1 LARLTLVTR
10 IISGAAGSLRLKGPA
25 KATRPTS
32 DRVKESVFAKL
43 ESMGAIADARV
54 LDLYAGTGALGLE
67 AASRGAASVTLVE
80 KNPAAAA
87 VCDQNLKA
95 IQASF
100 QKQGFDCELKLEKLD
115 AKNFSS
121 KSRSGFDLVFID
133 PPYELANPAVE
144 LLLADLVSS
153 LNTGSVVVVERDSR
167 SEELKLPEGIKLE
180 SRKNYGDTSV
190 FFLTN

>member
-1 LARLTLVTR
+1 
-10 IISGAAGSLRLKGPA
+10 
-25 KATRPTS
+25 
-32 DRVKESVFAKL
+32 
-43 ESMGAIADARV
+43 
-54 LDLYAGTGALGLE
+54 
-67 AASRGAASVTLVE
+67 VTLVE
-80 KNPAAAA
+80 KDPAAAA
-87 VCDQNLKA
+87 VCAENLKA
-95 IQASF
+95 IQESF
-100 QKQGFDCELKLEKLD
+100 QKQGVVCDLKLYKLD
-115 AKNFSS
+115 AKNYAS
-121 KSRSGFDLVFID
+121 KSRSRFDLVFID

>member
-1 LARLTLVTR
+1 MTR

-43 ESMGAIADARV
+43 ESMGAVADARV

-67 AASRGAASVTLVE
+67 AASRGATSVTLVE
-80 KNPAAAA
+80 KDQAAAA
-87 VCDQNLKA
+87 VCAENLKA
-95 IQASF
+95 IHASF
-100 QKQGFDCELKLEKLD
+100 QKQGFVCSLKLERLD
-115 AKNFSS
+115 ARSFAS

-180 SRKNYGDTSV
+180 SRKNYGDTWV
-190 FFLTN
+190 YFLTN

>member
-1 LARLTLVTR
+1 MARLTLVTR

-43 ESMGAIADARV
+43 ESMGVIADARV

-80 KNPAAAA
+80 KDPGAA
-87 VCDQNLKA
+87 VVCAENLKA
-95 IQASF
+95 IEASF
-100 QKQGFDCELKLEKLD
+100 QKQGFVCELKLERLD
-115 AKNFSS
+115 AKNFAS

-133 PPYELANPAVE
+133 PPYELANQAVE
-144 LLLADLVSS
+144 LILGDIVSS
-153 LNTGSVVVVERDSR
+153 LNTESVVVVERDSR